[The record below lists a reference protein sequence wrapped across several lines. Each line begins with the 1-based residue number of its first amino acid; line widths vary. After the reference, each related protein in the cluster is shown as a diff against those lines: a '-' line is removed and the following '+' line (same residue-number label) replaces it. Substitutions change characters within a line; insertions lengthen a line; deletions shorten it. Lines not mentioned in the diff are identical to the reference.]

1 MLPFE
6 VLDIFWHKS
15 ASGAPLDADGAIN
28 EPPKVYELVYNISQI
43 SLKSPHHV
51 TTPVPAFCQASLPL
65 NSTKMPAPACA
76 KEW

>member
-43 SLKSPHHV
+43 SLKSPQHV